1 MPSNKYFNLYRQRTE
16 QDLLQ
21 DLVEETIKIHSIDVI
36 YLPRKLE
43 MVDRILR
50 EDPLA
55 NFNDYHHIEAYI
67 KDYEGFQGDGNVL
80 SKFGLEIKNQIT
92 FSISRRSFTKVFGS
106 ELNRPREGDL
116 IYLPMSTAVALY
128 EIMFVN
134 ETSTFYNLGE
144 FYTFDLRCEQY
155 AFQDENISTGIKDL
169 DENISNGSEVLVLNI
184 QSQTAQFT
192 ENELIYQGDSV
203 LSATSRAR
211 FIEYESANVMRIKDL
226 YGTFSPS
233 SGAVKGSIS
242 NAQATLAQ
250 TVDTSDM
257 KEDYSS
263 QNKAFNDIDFID
275 FTESNPFSEE

>member
-21 DLVEETIKIHSIDVI
+21 DLVEETIKIHAIDVI
-36 YLPRKLE
+36 YLPRKLQ
-43 MVDRILR
+43 MVDPILR

-92 FSISRRSFTKVFGS
+92 FSISRRSFSKIFGA

-155 AFQDENISTGIKDL
+155 SFQDENISTGIKDL
-169 DENISNGSEVLVLNI
+169 DENISNGSEVLTLNI

-211 FIEYESANVMRIKDL
+211 FIEYESATVMRIKDL

-242 NAQATLAQ
+242 NSQATLAQ
-250 TVDTSDM
+250 TIDTSDI
-257 KEDYSS
+257 KEDYAT